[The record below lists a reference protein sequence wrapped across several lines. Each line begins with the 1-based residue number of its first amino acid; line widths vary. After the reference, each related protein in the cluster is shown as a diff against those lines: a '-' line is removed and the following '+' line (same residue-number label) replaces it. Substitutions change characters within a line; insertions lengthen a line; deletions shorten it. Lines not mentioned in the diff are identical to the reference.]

1 MSSGITKDLS
11 SQYLKNFMRFRKQ
24 TIVEIAEHT
33 GISKRTIQGYA
44 QGNPPFRHAKAIN
57 FMKITDYMDIDPHY
71 MLGDSKWKL
80 SEFYKKICEEHNLAS
95 LKNVAELR
103 DIYRLTASTR
113 KYRFKKKRLRK
124 ATRKFKE
131 LRSETEAAG
140 RNENTLK
147 VDFIDTETIKLTFF
161 VDDKE
166 YSMIAK
172 GGEKN
177 IKDSFADPANISFR
191 RRLNIED
198 TKRILEFMQV
208 AKEIEELEGK
218 REEATE
224 NSKE

>member
-44 QGNPPFRHAKAIN
+44 QGDPPFKHAKAIN

-80 SEFYKKICEEHNLAS
+80 SEFYKNICEEHNLAS

-113 KYRFKKKRLRK
+113 KYRFKKKKLRK

-131 LRSETEAAG
+131 LRSEADVAG
-140 RNENTLK
+140 RNEFTLK
-147 VDFIDTETIKLTFF
+147 VDFIDIETIKLTFF

-172 GGEKN
+172 GSEKN
-177 IKDSFADPANISFR
+177 IKESLTDPANISFR
-191 RRLNIED
+191 RRLNVED
-198 TKRILEFMQV
+198 IKRIFEFMQI
-208 AKEIEELEGK
+208 AKEIEDIEGK
-218 REEATE
+218 SEESKDD
-224 NSKE
+224 SKE